1 MKTDDLGSFQRSLL
15 MFRKNGWE
23 GRDPCHLSGGRR
35 LLGGKRRTNRKWAL
49 LMLTVRGTQ
58 EAQVS

>member
-23 GRDPCHLSGGRR
+23 GRDPCHPSGGRR
-35 LLGGKRRTNRKWAL
+35 LSGGKRRTNRRRAL
-49 LMLTVRGTQ
+49 LVLPMRGAQ